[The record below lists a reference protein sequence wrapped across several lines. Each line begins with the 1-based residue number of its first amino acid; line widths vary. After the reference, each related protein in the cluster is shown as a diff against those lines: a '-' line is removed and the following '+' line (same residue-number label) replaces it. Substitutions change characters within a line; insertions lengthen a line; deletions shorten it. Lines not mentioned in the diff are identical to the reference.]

1 MPQILHYFFIF
12 SIPWNKE
19 LFLGCV
25 KKNYVVRVTWDRF
38 PVDLLYTESDHRIR
52 QNPQKPLW
60 HHQLV
65 WNIFPKH
72 PKKYLKSLLYSV
84 VYYGGWRGEL
94 LIIQKVN
101 KLDYI
106 GPPSK
111 NASSIFSDMDFSSTN
126 CFCTTTVFNYTLA
139 YPSGHLR
146 FPMENACII
155 SSRAEILANSLLVSI
170 PSYW

>member
-84 VYYGGWRGEL
+84 VHYGGWRGEL

-106 GPPSK
+106 GAHRQK
-111 NASSIFSDMDFSSTN
+111 MRVQFFLTWTFLLLTASAPLLYST
-126 CFCTTTVFNYTLA
+126 TLLHIQVVISVFPWRMHA
-139 YPSGHLR
+139 
-146 FPMENACII
+146 
-155 SSRAEILANSLLVSI
+155 
-170 PSYW
+170 